1 MLLLLTILEKEDVV
15 MLYSNYNLNSVHLE
29 RRSIYLPS
37 SVVVQSNKLLIKQCE
52 WACRSHT
59 YGLSSLSSMFLDGDA
74 KKFKAFSK
82 VHFRVCVCVPSIN
95 PLVPKTVSES

>member
-29 RRSIYLPS
+29 RCSIYLPS
-37 SVVVQSNKLLIKQCE
+37 SVVVQSNKLLINSVSE
-52 WACRSHT
+52 LVGAT
-59 YGLSSLSSMFLDGDA
+59 PIGFPLSSMLPDGDA

-82 VHFRVCVCVPSIN
+82 VHFHVLIAKCVVCVF
-95 PLVPKTVSES
+95 PL

>member
-52 WACRSHT
+52 
-59 YGLSSLSSMFLDGDA
+59 
-74 KKFKAFSK
+74 
-82 VHFRVCVCVPSIN
+82 
-95 PLVPKTVSES
+95 